1 MTNEL
6 LETIATQGLL
16 GIFLVLT
23 LITIF
28 FLYKEA
34 KRERNAR
41 LEDMKGVWQDEVKV
55 RAELKALLNLI
66 LETLRSK
73 K

>member
-1 MTNEL
+1 MIEEL
-6 LETIATQGLL
+6 LKAIAAQGLS
-16 GIFLVLT
+16 GIFLVLA

>member
-1 MTNEL
+1 MTNQL
-6 LETIATQGLL
+6 LEIIAGQGLP
-16 GIFLVLT
+16 GIFLVLA